1 MEAGK
6 DKSITRNGTQVSC
19 FVLIY
24 FFMVRTDEGEDN
36 MTGEIIVEAM
46 RGEAEE
52 RREKKEELREEKMP

>member
-1 MEAGK
+1 
-6 DKSITRNGTQVSC
+6 
-19 FVLIY
+19 
-24 FFMVRTDEGEDN
+24 MVRTDEGEDN